1 MWLITYSTDRDRTR
15 LTRTISAATYTEA
28 YILASMY
35 NNYIIVDI
43 KKI

>member
-15 LTRTISAATYTEA
+15 FTRTVCAATYTEA
-28 YILASMY
+28 YIIASMY
-35 NNYIIVDI
+35 NNYDIIEI